1 MGHGFVR
8 AAAVF
13 AATFGL
19 SGCLSDAG
27 GAGFVSRLKSPDA
40 GLAADKAAAKP
51 AVFAGTSTD
60 YDNELNAQSDVISG
74 LVARKSAL
82 PNDSAYDQVTGAVL
96 AANARAAESEL
107 RAARL
112 RAEASSKNWLPT
124 VGPSISLTSL
134 SDVIVNLVVDQVLFD
149 NGRKKG
155 EREYA
160 KADVEVAAVALA
172 ADTNDRAA
180 SALTL
185 YLAAAE
191 GREKSALAETTLQ
204 DMAHFEY
211 IMSERVRGG
220 VSDMSDLN
228 IIRQKLSEIRAS
240 HTSNAE
246 ATRSA
251 IAELNAMSI
260 HPLGDVR
267 GLTAFTVSATAAQ
280 PLAVTKA
287 EAQKTRDIAEAKVE
301 RASQLPGLSLNGT
314 IGKNGGIA
322 VNGGGAQL
330 GLGTPAKLRA
340 IEAASEAAG
349 RRVAQANED
358 SNRALRKLESQ
369 IAAKTRQTG
378 EAGNLTAQAKNNLDL
393 FQAQYKAGQRQVMD
407 VVGVYETFAR
417 AQTAE
422 VTLKFEAAKLRIEM
436 ARILGVLA
444 DGDLI

>member
-1 MGHGFVR
+1 M
-8 AAAVF
+8 ADTNA
-13 AATFGL
+13 
-19 SGCLSDAG
+19 SS
-27 GAGFVSRLKSPDA
+27 FVSRLKSPIA
-40 GLAADKAAAKP
+40 GLAVEDNGPKTTAFASTTTTYDDK
-51 AVFAGTSTD
+51 
-60 YDNELNAQSDVISG
+60 LNAESNVISS
-74 LVARKSAL
+74 LVARQSAL
-82 PNDSAYDQVTGAVL
+82 PTGSAYDQVASAVL
-96 AANARAAESEL
+96 AANARSAESEL
-107 RAARL
+107 RSARL

-155 EREYA
+155 EREFA

-172 ADTNDRAA
+172 QDTNDRAA
-180 SALTL
+180 TSLEL

-191 GREKSALAETTLQ
+191 GREKTALAK

-240 HTSNAE
+240 QTAGRE

-251 IAELNAMSI
+251 IAELNAMSVQ
-260 HPLGDVR
+260 PLQDVR
-267 GLTAFTVSATAAQ
+267 GVTTLNVAVTDAQ
-280 PLAVTKA
+280 PLNVAKA
-287 EAQKTRDIAEAKVE
+287 EAEMTRSIAAAKIE
-301 RASQLPGLSLNGT
+301 RAGNLPGVSLSGT
-314 IGKNGGIA
+314 VGKNGGVGINA
-322 VNGGGAQL
+322 GGAQL
-330 GLGTPAKLRA
+330 GFGTGARLKA
-340 IEAASEAAG
+340 IEVAAESAG
-349 RRVAQANED
+349 RRVSQANED

-369 IAAKTRQTG
+369 IAAKTRQAS
-378 EAGNLTAQAKNNLDL
+378 EASGLTAQAKNNLDL

-407 VVGVYETFAR
+407 VVGVYETFSR
-417 AQTAE
+417 AQEAE
-422 VTLKFEAAKLRIEM
+422 VTLKFEAATLRVEM

>member
-1 MGHGFVR
+1 MGHYLVR
-8 AAAVF
+8 VAV
-13 AATFGL
+13 ATTVISGL
-19 SGCLSDAG
+19 SSCLADTNASS
-27 GAGFVSRLKSPDA
+27 FVSRLKSPIA
-40 GLAADKAAAKP
+40 GLAVEDNGPKTTAFASTTTTYDDK
-51 AVFAGTSTD
+51 
-60 YDNELNAQSDVISG
+60 LNAESNVISS
-74 LVARKSAL
+74 LVARQSAL
-82 PNDSAYDQVTGAVL
+82 PTGSAYDQVASAVL
-96 AANARAAESEL
+96 AANARSAESEL
-107 RAARL
+107 RSARL

-155 EREYA
+155 EREFA

-172 ADTNDRAA
+172 QDTNDRAA
-180 SALTL
+180 TSLEL

-191 GREKSALAETTLQ
+191 GREKTALAK

-240 HTSNAE
+240 QTAGRE

-251 IAELNAMSI
+251 IAELNAMSVQ
-260 HPLGDVR
+260 PLQDVR
-267 GLTAFTVSATAAQ
+267 GVTTLNVAVTDAQ
-280 PLAVTKA
+280 PLNVAKA
-287 EAQKTRDIAEAKVE
+287 EAEMTRSIAAAKIE
-301 RASQLPGLSLNGT
+301 RAGNLPGVSLSGT
-314 IGKNGGIA
+314 VGKNGGVGINA
-322 VNGGGAQL
+322 GGAQL
-330 GLGTPAKLRA
+330 GFGTGARLKA
-340 IEAASEAAG
+340 IEVAAESAG
-349 RRVAQANED
+349 RRVSQANED

-369 IAAKTRQTG
+369 IAAKTRQAS
-378 EAGNLTAQAKNNLDL
+378 EASGLTAQAKNNLDL

-407 VVGVYETFAR
+407 VVGVYETFSR
-417 AQTAE
+417 AQEAE
-422 VTLKFEAAKLRIEM
+422 VNLKFEAATLRVEM

>member
-1 MGHGFVR
+1 MGHYLVR
-8 AAAVF
+8 VAV
-13 AATFGL
+13 ATTVISGL
-19 SGCLSDAG
+19 SSCLADTNASS
-27 GAGFVSRLKSPDA
+27 FVSRLKSPIA
-40 GLAADKAAAKP
+40 GLAVEDNGPKTTAFASTTTTYDDK
-51 AVFAGTSTD
+51 
-60 YDNELNAQSDVISG
+60 LNAESNVISS
-74 LVARKSAL
+74 LVARQSAL
-82 PNDSAYDQVTGAVL
+82 PTGSAYDQVASAVL
-96 AANARAAESEL
+96 AANARSAESEL
-107 RAARL
+107 RSARL

-155 EREYA
+155 EREFA

-172 ADTNDRAA
+172 QDTNDRAA
-180 SALTL
+180 TSLEL

-191 GREKSALAETTLQ
+191 GREKTALAK

-240 HTSNAE
+240 QTAGRE

-251 IAELNAMSI
+251 IAELNAMSVQ
-260 HPLGDVR
+260 PLQDVR
-267 GLTAFTVSATAAQ
+267 GVTTLNVAVTDAQ
-280 PLAVTKA
+280 PLNVAKA
-287 EAQKTRDIAEAKVE
+287 EAEMTRSIAAAKIE
-301 RASQLPGLSLNGT
+301 RAGNLPGVSLSGT
-314 IGKNGGIA
+314 VGKNGGVGINA
-322 VNGGGAQL
+322 GGAQL
-330 GLGTPAKLRA
+330 GFGTGARLKA
-340 IEAASEAAG
+340 IEVAAESAG
-349 RRVAQANED
+349 RRVSQANED

-369 IAAKTRQTG
+369 IAAKTRQAS
-378 EAGNLTAQAKNNLDL
+378 EASGLTAQAKNNLDL

-407 VVGVYETFAR
+407 VVGVYETFSR
-417 AQTAE
+417 AQEAE
-422 VTLKFEAAKLRIEM
+422 VTLKFEAATLRVEM